1 MFGAFVFLVGT
12 TLRNRLFQRLRR
24 LRHPRYLIGFLI
36 GIAYIW
42 GVFLRPY
49 PASVAGPPGRSGLA
63 LGDLPLR
70 LASLGLTLFVARWW
84 LFESGTPV
92 LAFAP
97 SEVQFLFPAPLRR
110 RDLLT
115 YKLVTAQMQLLISA
129 AVVAIF
135 SARWDQSMPMALR
148 LVAAWVLL
156 MTLYLHHLG
165 ASLVRV
171 GITQTRPGT
180 KRPLLAVAVVVVGAT
195 ILLVGL
201 ARAWPTMSGAAD
213 LRGGLAAAGVV
224 LHGAAL
230 ATVLWPF
237 RAALAP
243 MFASAPAAWARAVA
257 FAVPLLVA
265 HYVWVLRMNVPFEEA
280 AADASAALAHRIRV
294 MRQRMLGGTGVEPR
308 NGPVTRRRAAWFA
321 LPSSGQPSVAIVW
334 KNIVALQRRG
344 WRSIWPAAVF
354 IVAMGVASSTGH
366 GSWTDSAAVA
376 VAAGAAWLA
385 WALAILG
392 PMTFQ
397 NDLRQ
402 DVAYL
407 AVLRTYPLSGVR
419 IVVAEVASSVIPL
432 LVAQLGLITFAC
444 IVCPRP
450 GDRARSTIR
459 GVWPVGA
466 RTAGAR
472 RDIGDDRKRD
482 GAPLSNGPCTR
493 CHGRRRGDGRSRPN
507 RRGATRVGPRV
518 TRHAAAPGRGGRRC
532 VLDSP
537 AGRTAVDRRAARRG
551 GGRRRVRRPALRL
564 DPMARPRVRA
574 HGRGGRERGGLRP
587 RRAGVSWR
595 PLRAGLRVRQCR
607 ARLPRSRRGRC

>member
-1 MFGAFVFLVGT
+1 LADRTPSGCFRLSTFAFVGHVVSLVIVFGAFVFLVGT

-280 AADASAALAHRIRV
+280 AADASTVLAHRIRV
-294 MRQRMLGGTGVEPR
+294 MRQRMLGGTVVEPR

-444 IVCPRP
+444 IVCPARVSGQEIGLAPRFAVFGLSALVLP
-450 GDRARSTIR
+450 GLDATSATIGNAMALLFPTARALGATVGGAGTE
-459 GVWPVGA
+459 GVGQIVVA
-466 RTAGAR
+466 RLASVLASLATLLLPAGAAAGVYWIAQR
-472 RDIGDDRKRD
+472 V
-482 GAPLSNGPCTR
+482 APPSIAALLAVAAVVVAYGGQLYGLIR
-493 CHGRRRGDGRSRPN
+493 WLGR
-507 RRGATRVGPRV
+507 VFE
-518 TRHAAAPGRGGRRC
+518 
-532 VLDSP
+532 
-537 AGRTAVDRRAARRG
+537 RTDAVAVSAVD
-551 GGRRRVRRPALRL
+551 
-564 DPMARPRVRA
+564 
-574 HGRGGRERGGLRP
+574 
-587 RRAGVSWR
+587 
-595 PLRAGLRVRQCR
+595 
-607 ARLPRSRRGRC
+607 